1 LDFASPRPLRSL
13 ASADHPAARL
23 DELLPWNWARA
34 TRVER
39 SLIMAAHV
47 FTISR
52 VAKIL
57 DEDKDWLYEL
67 ARKMEPEE

>member
-1 LDFASPRPLRSL
+1 LDFASPRPLPSL
-13 ASADHPAARL
+13 ASPDHLAARL
-23 DELLPWNWARA
+23 NELLPWNLARA

-52 VAKIL
+52 VAEIL
-57 DEDKDWLYEL
+57 GEDEDW
-67 ARKMEPEE
+67 